1 MNPETDQVRVL
12 IVDDHPGSLR
22 AMAALLEG
30 ADRQVVTA
38 ASGEEALRHLLH
50 GDYAVVLLDVRMTGL
65 DGYETAALIRARE
78 KTREIPIIFLT
89 SNNKEVD
96 HVAKGYSHGAVDYL
110 FKPFAPEILCSKI
123 NVFVELAKKTTALT
137 RQNQELERAKKDL
150 AARARELA
158 RSNADLEHF
167 AYVASHDLKEPL
179 RMVSTYVNLLAN
191 RYKDRL
197 DNDANDFIDFAVHG
211 VNRMERLIQDVLSYS
226 RVGGKREPQLVDSTK
241 ILEGA
246 IARLASM
253 IRECDATVTYDSLPM
268 VLGDEG
274 ELIRVFQNL
283 LGNAIKFRCRQAP
296 RIHVFAERQRDG
308 TEGIDEWLFAVKDD
322 GIGIEPIY
330 WDRIFL
336 LFQRLHTQA
345 EYEGS
350 GVGLALCKKIVEAHR
365 GRIWVDSK
373 VGEGSTFYF
382 TVPAGQP
389 G

>member
-12 IVDDHPGSLR
+12 IVDDHAGSLS

-96 HVAKGYSHGAVDYL
+96 QVAKGYSHGAVDYL

-123 NVFVELAKKTTALT
+123 NVFVELAKKTAALT

-253 IRECDATVTYDSLPM
+253 IRECNATITCDALPM

-283 LGNAIKFRCRQAP
+283 LGNAIKFRCGQAP
-296 RIHVFAERQRDG
+296 RIHVFAERQREG